1 MVKAKKQIRTS
12 AQTRQTKTGFDI
24 DKFIPAKYQVP
35 AMLLIIL
42 LVFLVYFAPLYFGG
56 KTFQSGDIV
65 TSKSMETYLA
75 ADRDGF
81 TLWNPYVFCGMP
93 AYALAVGFKSFNLLF
108 VAITSVRAVFEAPF
122 SADYAKW
129 TFYLLL
135 LSYTMFFFMKERTKN
150 NLVALFSALT
160 TSFSTGLIVFLYIGH
175 VTKLTSLCMYPLI
188 FLLLLKLQKRIS
200 FLDFM
205 ILIVTLYIFIMG
217 WHVQIIFYTLLSIAI
232 YYLFYFIKY
241 LIEKETAR
249 IIHLLKTVGVF
260 AAALIIALL
269 IQLDSFTQVWE
280 YSPFSTRGTKSILE
294 ESSGASV
301 KSESD
306 FYEYATNWSFS
317 PGEVMTFIIPSYYG
331 FGKSTYNGPLT
342 QGNDYEANTYFG
354 QMMFVDVAMYMGVIV
369 FFLALFSIYANWKD
383 PFVKFLTI
391 LSSFAL
397 LVSFGRNFSI
407 VYDLMFHYFPFFD
420 KFRVP
425 SMMLVL
431 VQLSF
436 PILAGLGVWKIIEA
450 GKEKNVKL
458 TKVVQYISIA
468 GAGIFILSI
477 VLGSPIKQWFVD
489 RVIASGQKGE
499 QLKPF
504 YDYMSG
510 MFITD
515 FRLAFFFVTATFGL
529 SLVYLKGKTSA
540 SILVLAII
548 VLSLID
554 LFRIDTRGETYSE
567 VSQIN
572 QSFEKPDY
580 ISVIDSQNDKSLYR
594 ILNLKQDG
602 SFGSLNQ
609 NSNYHAYFLKQD
621 MYGYSGIKPRGFQD
635 IMDVVGSPANPTLW
649 RMLNVKYLVLDKQ
662 YSIPGAKIIS
672 ATQATV
678 VYENMQALPRAYF
691 VDTVETKPALEI
703 LNSIKANSFDPKH
716 IAFLE
721 KEEVKVDKPD
731 STASV
736 QITKYAD
743 ADIQIDAKA
752 SGNNFLFLGDTYIPT
767 GWKAFID
774 EKETTIY
781 RTNHNFRGI
790 VVPLGRHKI
799 EFIYEPES
807 FVISKYIVLTLS
819 SLTLVGLVFGF
830 FINRKKVKTE
840 PEPLEA

>member
-1 MVKAKKQIRTS
+1 
-12 AQTRQTKTGFDI
+12 
-24 DKFIPAKYQVP
+24 
-35 AMLLIIL
+35 
-42 LVFLVYFAPLYFGG
+42 
-56 KTFQSGDIV
+56 
-65 TSKSMETYLA
+65 
-75 ADRDGF
+75 
-81 TLWNPYVFCGMP
+81 
-93 AYALAVGFKSFNLLF
+93 
-108 VAITSVRAVFEAPF
+108 
-122 SADYAKW
+122 
-129 TFYLLL
+129 
-135 LSYTMFFFMKERTKN
+135 
-150 NLVALFSALT
+150 
-160 TSFSTGLIVFLYIGH
+160 
-175 VTKLTSLCMYPLI
+175 
-188 FLLLLKLQKRIS
+188 
-200 FLDFM
+200 
-205 ILIVTLYIFIMG
+205 
-217 WHVQIIFYTLLSIAI
+217 
-232 YYLFYFIKY
+232 

-249 IIHLLKTVGVF
+249 IIQLLKTVGVF
-260 AAALIIALL
+260 TTALIIALL
-269 IQLDSFTQVWE
+269 IQLDSFTQVWD
-280 YSPFSTRGTKSILE
+280 YSPYSTRGTKGILE
-294 ESSGASV
+294 QSAASNA

-342 QGNDYEANTYFG
+342 QGSDYEANTYFG

-407 VYDLMFHYFPFFD
+407 VYDLMFHYLPFFD

-436 PILAGLGVWKIIEA
+436 PVLAGLGVWKIIEA
-450 GKEKNVKL
+450 GKEKNVQL

-468 GAGIFILSI
+468 GAGIFVLSI
-477 VLGSPIKQWFVD
+477 VLGSPIKQWFID

-510 MFITD
+510 MFISD

-572 QSFEKPDY
+572 QAFEKPDY
-580 ISVIDSQNDKSLYR
+580 ISVIDNQNDKSLYR

-609 NSNYHAYFLKQD
+609 NANFHAYFLKQD

-672 ATQATV
+672 ATQTTV
-678 VYENMQALPRAYF
+678 VYENTQALPRAYF
-691 VDTVETKPALEI
+691 VDTVVSKPALEI
-703 LNSIKANSFDPKH
+703 LNHIKENSFDPKR
-716 IAFLE
+716 IAFVE

-736 QITKYAD
+736 KITKYAD
-743 ADIQIDAKA
+743 ADIMIDAKA
-752 SGNNFLFLGDTYIPT
+752 SGNNFLFLGDTYFPN
-767 GWKAFID
+767 GWKAYID
-774 EKETTIY
+774 GNETEIH

-790 VVPLGRHKI
+790 IVPAGEHKV
-799 EFIYEPES
+799 EFVYEPKS
-807 FVISKYIVLTLS
+807 FFISKYIVLSLS
-819 SLTLVGLVFGF
+819 SLTLIGLIVGI
-830 FINRKKVKTE
+830 FINRKKVKIIKE
-840 PEPLEA
+840 SLEA